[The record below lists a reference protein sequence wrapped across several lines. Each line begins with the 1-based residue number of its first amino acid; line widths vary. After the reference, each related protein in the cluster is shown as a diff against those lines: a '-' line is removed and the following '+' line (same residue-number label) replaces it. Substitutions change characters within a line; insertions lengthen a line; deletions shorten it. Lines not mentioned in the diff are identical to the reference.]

1 MYRQVWQCLLDH
13 KELNVNLPNQFGLSA
28 LHTACRFNVAAA
40 IFDLLRQP
48 GILCNERTALGS
60 SPLMVSR
67 QPVSTPGHLLS
78 EMNHPVCEHGCGCG
92 TVVGEPESVLTAAR
106 CL

>member
-48 GILCNERTALGS
+48 GILCNERTVLGS
-60 SPLMVSR
+60 SPLMVR
-67 QPVSTPGHLLS
+67 DEPVSSPAI
-78 EMNHPVCEHGCGCG
+78 C
-92 TVVGEPESVLTAAR
+92 SVK
-106 CL
+106 